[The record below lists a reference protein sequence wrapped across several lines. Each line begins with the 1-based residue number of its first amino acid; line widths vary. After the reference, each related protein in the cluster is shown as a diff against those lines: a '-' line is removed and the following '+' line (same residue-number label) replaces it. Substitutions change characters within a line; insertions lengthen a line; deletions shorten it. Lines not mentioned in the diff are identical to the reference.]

1 MVELKPGDTVPA
13 ALIVERDGGRFLDQ
27 RGNGACAAL
36 DPATMLC
43 TIYESRPQ
51 TCRDFHR
58 GGSLCRW
65 ILDLAAPKP
74 AKPASALA
82 PLRAPERYPRAAGR

>member
-13 ALIVERDGGRFLDQ
+13 ALIVPRDGGRFLDQ
-27 RGNGACAAL
+27 RGDGACAAL

-43 TIYESRPQ
+43 TIYASRPQ

-74 AKPASALA
+74 EPTLA
-82 PLRAPERYPRAAGR
+82 RRRAPEHFPRATGR